1 MAQAQSKYL
10 SAAEVVQRWGGAVTT
25 GTLANW
31 RTQGKGPPFVKL
43 GSKVRY
49 PVAPLEAWEAEHM
62 VVNAANDNH
71 ANTERIAS

>member
-31 RTQGKGPPFVKL
+31 RSQGKGPPFVKL

-49 PVAPLEAWEAEHM
+49 PIAPLEAWEAANM
-62 VVNAANDNH
+62 VAANDNN
-71 ANTERIAS
+71 APNTERIAS